1 MEQRAQL
8 LKRLSFIIFCGECD
22 QYHQYLPD
30 IQERL
35 AESIRQLQ
43 VSILVLI
50 VFVLPIVLI

>member
-8 LKRLSFIIFCGECD
+8 LKRLSFVIFCGELD
-22 QYHQYLPD
+22 QYHQYIPD

-43 VSILVLI
+43 VL
-50 VFVLPIVLI
+50 FTPINKFPLRIH

>member
-8 LKRLSFIIFCGECD
+8 LKRLSFVIFCGEHD

-43 VSILVLI
+43 VSLSKISPLNVENT
-50 VFVLPIVLI
+50 